1 MAFRFDADTKW
12 LSATTNLPSSTNYTL
27 CGWAQTNGTSVI
39 DGMIATHWDYNVPYY
54 NQIAATAD
62 GLSLYFVTSNGGG
75 TNHGTLGT
83 PGQNAWFFWALTC
96 GGTGSTDSKAY
107 YALPTDT
114 AFSVISAPGT
124 TYTPTHVE
132 FGNDTNYNEWCNSTH
147 GPIYMYDGVLTEAEL
162 FQQRSRYLPVR
173 PDILNRWVDG
183 LSGTATDAIK
193 DRSGLGRDLTQNG
206 TVSMV
211 AGPPLSWG
219 GPVLT
224 VVSKPAGTTYANTV
238 TETGSASDTTVG
250 FIGVPVTE
258 TVTATDTV
266 APASGSI
273 FNITVTETGTA
284 GFTTTGG
291 SIYAAST
298 SDSVT
303 ANFTTAIAASTWAHT
318 VTETGSASMTPTT
331 VLGTGIRRGQSTGLQ
346 LFGQSGSPILG
357 AGPSTFSFGTAPS
370 PGSAILVPI
379 NIWEGSSGSG
389 VVTVG
394 AITDSSGNTYTRVAQ
409 VTDAT
414 NRTSVELWAAFNIQ
428 VLSGTFTLSFTYSGY
443 NGSGGHHASVSA
455 EEFFGLK
462 DTNQPDIT
470 GTYNA
475 QNTVAT
481 ITGSGPDTAD
491 YELLVSVFQ
500 PYSLN
505 SGTGTFTTTPT
516 GYTNLWTN
524 LNSDNFNAT
533 GSADYRITNAIET
546 PTAAYAF
553 SLDDGLADQGLVASF
568 KWVGAISTRTTE
580 AATATDF
587 VTGDNRGQLTA
598 TIGNLTSSGA
608 GGVLVTGSSTST
620 LGNLTSSS
628 AATNLVTGTTSATM
642 GNITIYDEAY
652 DPNTISRGRST
663 GKNNFANAGSSSNFS
678 FPAGLAP
685 TAGSGVI
692 VTLEGWTKSPS
703 TTTFSI
709 SSMSD
714 NQGNVYTKI
723 ASVYDATQRTG
734 SEIWAAYSVVSSGTF
749 TISINYTDTA
759 ANNNVTVQA
768 DEFRNLRAS
777 GQPDQTGT
785 NNGAGPSTATTG
797 STTSAVELV
806 VSVASAYPARDGAT
820 ATITYPSGYRN
831 LWGETADNNATGA
844 ADYQVVTSTGTQSA
858 TYNFSTN
865 TGNIG
870 VAVATLFSSL
880 AISGV
885 VTSTISNITSSATA
899 SNIVT
904 GTSSNSVGSIAGS
917 STATDLVSGTLSSTL
932 SNLTGASAGTNLT
945 HGAGV
950 SGFGV
955 ISLASTTNEL
965 INAAFAQTVAA
976 ITVSSTATDLT
987 HATLSSSVGVITGS
1001 SSGTVSE
1008 NGSLAVSMNPLV
1020 SSSAGTVSNAATV
1033 AITVANLTSSSTAGI
1048 AAVATASNSVGSIT
1062 FSGTSQAIAGG
1073 TLAAALG
1080 TITIS
1085 ADGTSIFHATGVS
1098 GFDDLTSVSDATV
1111 LVTGNEASTLSN
1123 LTAAGSATLSISGSS
1138 DVTLGNLTL
1147 ATAGT
1152 ESITAV
1158 GSVTLGNVT
1167 ASGTGTVS
1175 VSSTLSSSIGII
1187 TPSITVGNVSNAV
1200 ISTTMS
1206 NLSSVGSGVVLV
1218 SDLLNQTIA
1227 NLTGSSS
1234 GGVLVSAT
1242 ESGAVGSIAIVSS
1255 AGVLVTGTSSSAI
1268 GVLSIASSG
1277 TEAITATG
1285 APFIGAITASGTGTV
1300 SVTGSESNSVG
1311 NIGLLSSGF
1320 IGIVSVG
1327 QSNYTIPPIT
1337 VNGVAT
1343 NPIVGSG
1350 LTTVPAVTSSS
1361 GGTVTNQMTLATTVG
1376 NIGLVDTGAV
1386 SDIGVATGSVGSIT
1400 AVLAGQALNPAVL
1413 SQSIGTIT
1421 GNSAGIAAETVVVDL
1436 NTGAISSSGAG
1447 VVSVSVVDLVPI
1459 PNFTIVCTVYNP
1471 LVSSNTDVQIGAIVP
1486 AVAGT
1491 VSQNAGVE
1499 QSIGL
1504 IAIAATTRPIA
1515 LGTLNATIDTLS
1527 VESSSIQII
1536 QGTLDKSIGLIGLG
1550 ARQLLTYEGR
1560 FEFPVGSGFYVD
1572 NPPGLGYTSNVT
1584 RVVVTP
1590 AGAFTIN
1597 VDHYIYLKNG
1607 ELKLIDDLVAGDVI
1621 KTFLT
1626 SATMNFTGSE
1636 IAGTTVEV
1644 VPEYARV
1651 LYLEVLSVSDRGS
1664 FDMMTTIVPSTGAAP
1679 NSDAVCSCALLA
1691 NPDAGSCGQQIFVTV
1706 S

>member
-39 DGMIATHWDYNVPYY
+39 DGMIATHWDYAVPLY

-83 PGQNAWFFWALTC
+83 PGQNVWFFWALTC

-114 AFSVISAPGT
+114 AFSVISVPGQ

-183 LSGTATDAIK
+183 LSGTTADAIK

-238 TETGSASDTTVG
+238 TETGTASEATIG

-273 FNITVTETGTA
+273 FNVTVTETGTA

-298 SDSVT
+298 ADSGT
-303 ANFTTAIAASTWAHT
+303 AGFTPAIASSTWAHT
-318 VTETGSASMTPTT
+318 VTETGSASMTPST

-346 LFGQSGSPILG
+346 LFGQSGSPIYG

-379 NIWEGSSGSG
+379 NIWEGTSGAG

-443 NGSGGHHASVSA
+443 NGVGGHHASVSA

-481 ITGSGPDTAD
+481 LTGSGANTAA

-524 LNSDNFNAT
+524 LVSDNYNAT
-533 GSADYRITNAIET
+533 GSADYRITTAIET
-546 PTAAYAF
+546 PTAAYAY
-553 SLDDGLADQGLVASF
+553 SLDDGLADQGLVTSF
-568 KWVGAISTRTTE
+568 KWVGAISTRATE

-587 VTGDNRGQLTA
+587 VTGDNLGRLTA
-598 TIGNLTSSGA
+598 TLGNLTTSSA
-608 GGVLVTGSSTST
+608 GGVLVTGVSTST
-620 LGNLTSSS
+620 LSNLTTSS
-628 AATNLVTGTTSATM
+628 ASAVSVTGTTSSTLD
-642 GNITIYDEAY
+642 NFTIYDEAY
-652 DPNTISRGRST
+652 DPNTITRGRST

-734 SEIWAAYSVVSSGTF
+734 SEIWAAYSVVSSGTY
-749 TISINYTDTA
+749 TIAINYTDTA

-777 GQPDQTGT
+777 GQPDQTAT
-785 NNGAGPSTATTG
+785 ANSAGPATATTAA
-797 STTSAVELV
+797 TTSAVELV
-806 VSVASAYPARDGAT
+806 VSVASAYPARDGSS

-844 ADYQVVTSTGTQSA
+844 ADYQVVTSTGAQA
-858 TYNFSTN
+858 AQYDFSTN

-870 VAVATLFSSL
+870 VAVATFFSSL

-885 VTSTISNITSSATA
+885 VTSTLSNLTISATA
-899 SNIVT
+899 QSLAT
-904 GTSSNSVGSIAGS
+904 ATSTFTLASITGS
-917 STATDLVSGTLSSTL
+917 STAQALVGATVSATLG
-932 SNLTGASAGTNLT
+932 NLTTVSAGTNLT
-945 HGAGV
+945 HGSVTTTLANLSLSAAG
-950 SGFGV
+950 SQFINGN
-955 ISLASTTNEL
+955 LAATLDALTTSS
-965 INAAFAQTVAA
+965 AATN
-976 ITVSSTATDLT
+976 LT
-987 HATLSSSVGVITGS
+987 HGSNTSTLS
-1001 SSGTVSE
+1001 
-1008 NGSLAVSMNPLV
+1008 AVTT
-1020 SSSAGTVSNAATV
+1020 SSAGTVSLTGISVQSMAPITLSSAV
-1033 AITVANLTSSSTAGI
+1033 AVANVASSSP
-1048 AAVATASNSVGSIT
+1048 
-1062 FSGTSQAIAGG
+1062 
-1073 TLAAALG
+1073 
-1080 TITIS
+1080 
-1085 ADGTSIFHATGVS
+1085 
-1098 GFDDLTSVSDATV
+1098 
-1111 LVTGNEASTLSN
+1111 
-1123 LTAAGSATLSISGSS
+1123 
-1138 DVTLGNLTL
+1138 TLGNLTL
-1147 ATAGT
+1147 SSVSSVVVQATASNSIGSLTFSSSAVAIAGATLGQTLAALALTSESVSTLHGSSTPTLDALTVSSDGTNLTYGSATPTLAPITSVSSAVSSITGTGTPTLSNLALSSAGT
-1152 ESITAV
+1152 ESITGA
-1158 GSVTLGNVT
+1158 GAVTLGSLTTTAVGTEAVTATATPTIGNLTSSITVANGTNTITNVT
-1167 ASGTGTVS
+1167 LANVITASTGTVAIVS
-1175 VSSTLSSSIGII
+1175 QLNNTFDALTSSSQATTAIVASSSTTLPAM
-1187 TPSITVGNVSNAV
+1187 TTVSAGTVLNSGVSNAAITAITTSAAGTV
-1200 ISTTMS
+1200 STTANS
-1206 NLSSVGSGVVLV
+1206 TNTLS
-1218 SDLLNQTIA
+1218 A
-1227 NLTGSSS
+1227 LTLTSA
-1234 GGVLVSAT
+1234 AT
-1242 ESGAVGSIAIVSS
+1242 ESITAIMGAVLGGVTVGST
-1255 AGVLVTGTSSSAI
+1255 GVI
-1268 GVLSIASSG
+1268 GVVSIGTLSASLG
-1277 TEAITATG
+1277 TFT
-1285 APFIGAITASGTGTV
+1285 F
-1300 SVTGSESNSVG
+1300 
-1311 NIGLLSSGF
+1311 SS
-1320 IGIVSVG
+1320 
-1327 QSNYTIPPIT
+1327 
-1337 VNGVAT
+1337 VAT
-1343 NPIVGSG
+1343 NPIVG
-1350 LTTVPAVTSSS
+1350 TTSSS
-1361 GGTVTNQMTLATTVG
+1361 IGSLTLST
-1376 NIGLVDTGAV
+1376 
-1386 SDIGVATGSVGSIT
+1386 
-1400 AVLAGQALNPAVL
+1400 
-1413 SQSIGTIT
+1413 
-1421 GNSAGIAAETVVVDL
+1421 
-1436 NTGAISSSGAG
+1436 
-1447 VVSVSVVDLVPI
+1447 
-1459 PNFTIVCTVYNP
+1459 
-1471 LVSSNTDVQIGAIVP
+1471 
-1486 AVAGT
+1486 AGT
-1491 VSQNAGVE
+1491 VSNTAAVSKSIGTLSLSTSGAVQNPAVATNSIGALSLATTAGALVEATASNSIGSVSATSTGTVGGSADLNATLDSITCTSAVISTISGTSSASMGDVTVLCTVINPIQGSGNITIDAIIPAMHLAMPMNAVFE
-1499 QSIGL
+1499 QSIGIIML
-1504 IAIAATTRPIA
+1504 AATTRPIA
-1515 LGTLNATIDTLS
+1515 LGTAYVPIGEFTVASTGLQLISASLN
-1527 VESSSIQII
+1527 
-1536 QGTLDKSIGLIGLG
+1536 KSIGNLILN
-1550 ARQLLTYEGR
+1550 ARQPRAYEGR
-1560 FEFPVGSGFYVD
+1560 IEFPPGSGHFVQS
-1572 NPPGLGYTSNVT
+1572 PPGFGVSGVTT
-1584 RVVVTP
+1584 RVVSTV
-1590 AGAFTIN
+1590 AGAFT
-1597 VDHYIYLKNG
+1597 VAVTSYFVLKDG
-1607 ELKLIDDLVAGDVI
+1607 TLKSADALAVGDVI
-1621 KTFLT
+1621 KTHLT
-1626 SATMNFTGSE
+1626 QLSADFVSLNPSDF
-1636 IAGTTVEV
+1636 TVELL
-1644 VPEYARV
+1644 PDYSRV
-1651 LYLEVLSVSDRGS
+1651 LYLEVTGVSNPGVLDLQ
-1664 FDMMTTIVPSTGAAP
+1664 TTITPVLQGAPSVHE
-1679 NSDAVCSCALLA
+1679 VCSCVLLTQPGEG
-1691 NPDAGSCGQQIFVTV
+1691 NCGQQYTV
-1706 S
+1706 ELT